1 MYKKICISL
10 LVLCGNIQFS
20 MEQDRILKSGNSELS
35 QESILRLLDG
45 VVDSGGQVKN
55 ADPQLQDL
63 CDKGIVVH
71 EMPGR
76 PCVKFKELD
85 GKAFWSD
92 YALARENIMRKD
104 GIYREAKICTESG
117 PLMSAQ
123 ETAYSNWCE

>member
-1 MYKKICISL
+1 MYKKLYISL
-10 LVLCGNIQFS
+10 LVLCGSIQFS
-20 MEQDRILKSGNSELS
+20 MEQNRVLKNGDSELS
-35 QESILRLLDG
+35 QESILRLLDD
-45 VVDSGGQVKN
+45 VVSSGGQVKI
-55 ADPQLQDL
+55 AGPQLQDL

-76 PCVKFKELD
+76 PCVKFKEPD

-104 GIYREAKICTESG
+104 GMYREAKVCTESA